1 MSTKQIIAEIDNLSR
16 EEKQELL
23 RYLSAKLKKA
33 EALEILSKIRGRGK
47 NIFGIDAQEYVNKL
61 REDDRP

>member
-1 MSTKQIIAEIDNLSR
+1 MSTKQIIKEIESLSA
-16 EEKQELL
+16 EEKQELV
-23 RYLSAKLKKA
+23 RYFSAQQRKV
-33 EALEILSKIRGRGK
+33 EALEILSKIRGRGR